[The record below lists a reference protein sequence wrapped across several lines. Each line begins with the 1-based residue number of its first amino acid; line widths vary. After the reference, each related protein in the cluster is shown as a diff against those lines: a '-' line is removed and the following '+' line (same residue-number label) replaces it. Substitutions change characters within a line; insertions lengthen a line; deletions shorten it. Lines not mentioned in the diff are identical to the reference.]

1 MRPAASAILVALLAC
16 ASAPPP
22 RDIVEIPADVLE
34 DKIRG
39 GLLGQIF
46 GNLNGLPHEFKYI
59 AEPGKVERYVPGL
72 PDGAYTDDDTDIE
85 WVYVSEMART
95 GQALLPPA
103 RIADLWKAN
112 LNSRIWCAN
121 LYARRLMDLGLEP
134 PLTGRI
140 ALNPW
145 GVFNI
150 SAQFVSEAFG
160 LVAPAM
166 PRTAARIGVHY
177 THVAVDGEPIQ
188 TTQFFAAMIALAFV
202 EGDPERLV
210 REGLGAVD
218 PRSEIRTVVEDV
230 LRWRAETPADWK
242 ETRRK
247 IKEKY
252 TRHGGQ
258 MRDRNGYELN
268 TAAIVGALLHGG
280 GDLAETLRL
289 AFNFGWDSDCN
300 AATCGAILGAVR
312 GRKWMDAQGWVVKD
326 VYRNTC
332 RDAMPKDETISGYG
346 DKLVAVARR
355 VILEAGGEEREAV
368 WRIPRERPA
377 NVDPLPRPLDRLEE
391 LKAAL
396 APRLPAPDPAR
407 AAYLALCLG
416 ESERLAREQPAEW
429 KAAVEELRKFP
440 RLLRE
445 IFDAPQPAAAG
456 LQARARAAGLEKPPK

>member
-1 MRPAASAILVALLAC
+1 MRLAACTLLTAHLAC
-16 ASAPPP
+16 ASAPQP
-22 RDIVEIPADVLE
+22 RDVLEIPADILE

-72 PDGAYTDDDTDIE
+72 PQGAWTDDDTDIE

-95 GQALLPPA
+95 GRPLLPPSQ
-103 RIADLWKAN
+103 IAALWKAN
-112 LNSRIWCAN
+112 INSRVWCAN
-121 LYARRLMDLGLEP
+121 LYARQLMDLGIEP

-150 SAQFVSEAFG
+150 SAQFVSDAFG

-166 PRTAARIGVHY
+166 PQTAARIGVHY

-188 TTQFFAAMIALAFV
+188 TTQFFTAMIALAFV
-202 EGDPERLV
+202 ESDPETLV
-210 REGLGAVD
+210 RAGLEAVD

-230 LRWRAETPADWK
+230 LRWWKESPADWR

-252 TRHGGQ
+252 TRHGGG

-268 TAAIVGALLHGG
+268 TAAIAGSLLHAG
-280 GDLAETLRL
+280 GDFVETLRL

-300 AATCGAILGAVR
+300 AATCGTILGVVK
-312 GRKWMDAQGWVVKD
+312 GRRWMDAQGWGVKD

-332 RDAMPKDETISGYG
+332 RDAMPKDETITGYG
-346 DKLVAVARR
+346 DKLIAVAKR
-355 VILEAGGEEREAV
+355 VILDAGGEDRAGV
-368 WRIPRERPA
+368 WRIPGERPA
-377 NVDPLPRPLDRLEE
+377 NVVPLPRPLDRREE
-391 LKAAL
+391 LRGAL
-396 APRLPAPDPAR
+396 GLRLPAPDPAR
-407 AAYLALCLG
+407 VAYAALCLG
-416 ESERLAREQPAEW
+416 ESERLAREHPAEW
-429 KAAVEELRKFP
+429 EAAVEALKGFP
-440 RLLRE
+440 QVLRE
-445 IFDAPQPAAAG
+445 IFSAPQTVAAE
-456 LQARARAAGLEKPPK
+456 LQARARAAGLRKPPK